1 MDEQQVPF
9 DKLVKVYRKIKAE
22 IDTLTQEYDTKVELL
37 KAQQDEIKFAIKD
50 QMKTLGVSSVKSP
63 FGTVSMMTK
72 TRYTTQ
78 DWSSFKEF
86 ILEHG
91 VVDLLEKRIV
101 QTNMATFLEE
111 NPGVVPPGL
120 SSNTEFE
127 IRITKPTK

>member
-1 MDEQQVPF
+1 MTEEQIPF
-9 DKLVKVYRKIKAE
+9 DKLVKIYRKMKLE

-50 QMKTLGVSSVKSP
+50 QMKALGVSSVKSP

-72 TRYTTQ
+72 TRYNTQ

-86 ILEHG
+86 ILEHAA
-91 VVDLLEKRIV
+91 VDLLEKRIA
-101 QTNMATFLEE
+101 QINMAQFLEE
-111 NPGVVPPGL
+111 NPGVVPPGMN
-120 SSNTEFE
+120 SSSEFE

>member
-1 MDEQQVPF
+1 MEEDNIPL

-22 IDTLTQEYDTKVELL
+22 IDTMTQEYDTKLESL

-50 QMKTLGVSSVKSP
+50 QMKALGVTSVKSP
-63 FGTVSMMTK
+63 FGTVSMMLK
-72 TRYTTQ
+72 TRYNTQ

-86 ILEHG
+86 ILEHSM
-91 VVDLLEKRIV
+91 VDLLEKRIA
-101 QTNMATFLEE
+101 QSNMATFLAE

-120 SSNTEFE
+120 NSVTEFE